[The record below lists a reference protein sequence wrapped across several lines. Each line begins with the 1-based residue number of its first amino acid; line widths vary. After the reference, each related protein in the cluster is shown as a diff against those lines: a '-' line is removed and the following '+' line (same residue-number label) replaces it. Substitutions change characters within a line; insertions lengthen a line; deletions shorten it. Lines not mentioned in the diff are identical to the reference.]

1 MSGEWS
7 QGDMERIDCGAE
19 VVTKLY
25 CGEKIRFVNDQES
38 SYLHESEESTL
49 MDILSGH
56 FLTSSYLMFII
67 HYSHRFRKISLVCN
81 NTWNDEKGKVGLIFR
96 SSGAPK
102 DAAKS
107 SQC

>member
-1 MSGEWS
+1 MWGEWS

-49 MDILSGH
+49 MDI
-56 FLTSSYLMFII
+56 
-67 HYSHRFRKISLVCN
+67 
-81 NTWNDEKGKVGLIFR
+81 
-96 SSGAPK
+96 
-102 DAAKS
+102 
-107 SQC
+107 